1 MSPVISM
8 IANRI
13 SVKFYALVFGA
24 ALALTPVQVLAADN
38 DLDDDAVNDK
48 MDNCVPWPGADT
60 DQLVAWQNF
69 RVRGVQTDTDDDGF
83 GNRCDSDY
91 DNDGIVG
98 WSDFGILARLGGAVD
113 QERHGREKT
122 TMAWDYVFEMN
133 GILVTPEMADHNDD
147 GRVDVEDFNILLEGW
162 GLPPGPSNTQ

>member
-1 MSPVISM
+1 MSPVISI

-24 ALALTPVQVLAADN
+24 ALALTPVQVLAANN
-38 DLDDDAVNDK
+38 DLDDDAVIDK
-48 MDNCVPWPGADT
+48 MDNCVPWSADEF
-60 DQLVAWQNF
+60 DRFAAQNP
-69 RVRGVQTDTDDDGF
+69 RVRGVQTDTDGDGF

-91 DNDGIVG
+91 DNSGVVG
-98 WSDFGILARLGGAVD
+98 FPDFLIFAALFGAVD
-113 QERHGREKT
+113 TDRHGGEETK
-122 TMAWDYVFEMN
+122 MAWDTVFEMK
-133 GILVTPEMADHNDD
+133 GILLTPELADHNDD

>member
-1 MSPVISM
+1 MSPVISI

-38 DLDDDAVNDK
+38 DLDDDAVIDK
-48 MDNCVPWPGADT
+48 MDNCVPWSEDPDDRLA
-60 DQLVAWQNF
+60 AQNF
-69 RVRGVQTDTDDDGF
+69 RVRGVQTDTDGDGF

-98 WSDFGILARLGGAVD
+98 LSDFGILTKLAGAVD
-113 QERHGREKT
+113 TDRHGGETR
-122 TMAWDYVFEMN
+122 MDWDTEFEMN

-147 GRVDVEDFNILLEGW
+147 GRVDYKDFDILLDGW
-162 GLPPGPSNTQ
+162 GFPPGPSNTQ

>member
-1 MSPVISM
+1 MSSAISM

-24 ALALTPVQVLAADN
+24 ALALTPVQALAVNN

-48 MDNCVPWPGADT
+48 MDNCVPWSEDEFDRLA
-60 DQLVAWQNF
+60 AQNF

-83 GNRCDSDY
+83 GNRCDCDY

-98 WSDFGILARLGGAVD
+98 LSDFGILAKLAGSVD
-113 QERHGREKT
+113 TDRHGGEKT
-122 TMAWDYVFEMN
+122 KMAWDTEIEMN
-133 GILVTPEMADHNDD
+133 GIIVTPAMADHNDD
-147 GRVDVEDFNILLEGW
+147 GRVDEEDFLILLDGF
-162 GLPPGPSNTQ
+162 GFPPGPSNTQ